1 MLGLG
6 STAANHTIDLFKNQ
20 WYLDCDGTNDY
31 VDVGLTHQATL
42 RGSYS
47 IGMWIKADD
56 TRPAAADYLV
66 GGLESGSTDAL
77 IINLTTQGKIKVSF
91 KSNGDPLTKTTDEAV
106 VADQTPQ
113 AAWMHVL
120 VVVTLTAG
128 NSTINIYTDGT
139 EAASSVVG
147 GQALS
152 AANHAAYT
160 CNDNLYLA
168 AGNNNG
174 TDTNHFAGLIDEFAI
189 WNTALDADAAAVV
202 GAKVIDLQ
210 IPAGNY
216 TSANASALQQY
227 IRFEGSD
234 IAEGINATTFTDPV
248 AGATVRVQNGGA
260 YAEGGPSI

>member
-6 STAANHTIDLFKNQ
+6 STAASHTIDLFKNQ

-31 VDVGLTHQATL
+31 VDTGLTHQETL
-42 RGSYS
+42 RGSYT

-66 GGLESGSTDAL
+66 GGLESGNTDAL
-77 IINLTTQGKIKVSF
+77 LIQFTQAGKLKVAF
-91 KSNGDPLTKTTDEAV
+91 KSNGDPLTQTTDAAV

-113 AAWMHVL
+113 AEWMHVL
-120 VVVTLTAG
+120 VVVNLTGG
-128 NSTINIYTDGT
+128 NSNIVIYTNGT
-139 EAASSVVG
+139 VEASSTSG
-147 GQALS
+147 SQALS

-160 CNDNLYLA
+160 CNDNIYLA

-174 TDTNHFAGLIDEFAI
+174 TDTNHFAGEIDEFAI
-189 WNTALDADAAAVV
+189 WNIALDADAAAVV

-216 TSANASALQQY
+216 ISAHASSLQQY

-234 IAEGINATTFTDPV
+234 IAEGINATTFIDPV
-248 AGATVRVQNGGA
+248 ARATVRVQNGGA

>member
-6 STAANHTIDLFKNQ
+6 STAASHTVDLFKNQ

-31 VDVGLTHQATL
+31 VDVGLTHQETL
-42 RGSYS
+42 RGSYT
-47 IGMWIKADD
+47 IGMWIKPDD
-56 TRPAAADYLV
+56 GRPSAADYLV
-66 GGLESGSTDAL
+66 GGLESGNTDAL
-77 IINLTTQGKIKVSF
+77 IIQLTTQGKIKVSF
-91 KSNGDPLTKTTDEAV
+91 KADGDPLTKTTDSAV
-106 VADQTPQ
+106 FVDGAIED
-113 AAWMHVL
+113 WMHIL
-120 VVVTLTAG
+120 IVVNITGT
-128 NSTINIYTDGT
+128 NSTIDIYTNGT
-139 EAASSVVG
+139 EEASSVIG

-160 CNDNLYLA
+160 CNDNLFLA

-174 TDTNHFAGLIDEFAI
+174 TNHFAGEIDEFAI
-189 WNTALDADAAAVV
+189 WNIALDADAAAVV

-216 TSANASALQQY
+216 TSAYASSLQQY